1 MNILSGKLY
10 VNVCFNDFSLSTTL
24 LFSAQGSFQPLT
36 HLSSGLA
43 SKMFPEVLG
52 VYRLSH
58 TTMDSHHLFGDES
71 NWLVKIERHNGV
83 IEYVEN
89 PNLILV
95 SMENRMEHGIRTGD
109 AVKYEFYEVSLL
121 DCKFGG
127 WQEGPCSLSCCR
139 GVKVL
144 TREILREARGH
155 GVCAGDTELVSPCAS
170 QPCDW

>member
-1 MNILSGKLY
+1 MYVLMISVSPPLSCLVHKAPSYL
-10 VNVCFNDFSLSTTL
+10 SLIS
-24 LFSAQGSFQPLT
+24 S
-36 HLSSGLA
+36 SSGLA

-95 SMENRMEHGIRTGD
+95 SMENRMEHGIRM
-109 AVKYEFYEVSLL
+109 LL
-121 DCKFGG
+121 NMSFMR
-127 WQEGPCSLSCCR
+127 S
-139 GVKVL
+139 VF
-144 TREILREARGH
+144 
-155 GVCAGDTELVSPCAS
+155 
-170 QPCDW
+170 